1 MSHPTRP
8 RPSDDFEGSATPKM
22 FPREHGAWGQLLTP
36 LVTALAMGRGT
47 VDALGFS
54 LAAVLAF
61 VAHEPLLVALG
72 HRGGRARA
80 RFGALALR
88 RTVVLGGAAVGV
100 GVASCVHAGHDARLS
115 TLVAL
120 AMVAL
125 SAPFVLSRNERTTA
139 GETVLAST
147 LASAAVPVAVAGGVS
162 WRGALVA
169 WALWSLH
176 GLLATLS
183 VRGMIF
189 RQRKGATMH
198 LAVAGAVAGVMVL
211 IAAAKLASHNPWLV
225 LAMAPPGALAVAFAL
240 RPVAPA
246 HLRRVGW
253 GLVATSLLTA
263 VGIGLGA
270 G

>member
-8 RPSDDFEGSATPKM
+8 RPTDDFEGDAAPAM
-22 FPREHGAWGQLLTP
+22 VPREHGAWGQLLTP
-36 LVTALAMGRGT
+36 LVTGLAMGHGT
-47 VDALGFS
+47 LDAAGFS

-72 HRGGRARA
+72 HRGGRAQT
-80 RFGALALR
+80 RFGALAWK
-88 RTVVLGGAAVGV
+88 RTVIRGGAALGV
-100 GVASCVHAGHDARLS
+100 GVASCLHAPNDARLA

-120 AMVAL
+120 AMVVL
-125 SAPFVLSRNERTTA
+125 SAPFVLTRRERTTA

-147 LASAAVPVAVAGGVS
+147 LASAAVPVAIAGGVS
-162 WRGALVA
+162 WHGALMA
-169 WALWSLH
+169 WGLWSLH

-189 RQRKGATMH
+189 RQRKTATMH
-198 LAVAGAVAGVMVL
+198 LSVAGAVAGALALV
-211 IAAAKLASHNPWLV
+211 AAAKLATQNPWLV
-225 LAMAPPGALAVAFAL
+225 LAMAPCGVLAVAFAL

-253 GLVATSLLTA
+253 VLVVASLLTA

-270 G
+270 A